1 MQVKASARNARV
13 SPKKIRLI
21 LEQLPGRSVDE
32 VLARLRLLPSPHARV
47 VAKLVRSAAANAEN
61 NYRMDPHYLRIVL
74 AYAGDA
80 PRQKRWRARARGRAS
95 RIVRRRSHVTVVVEE
110 VEA

>member
-1 MQVKASARNARV
+1 MQVRARARNVRA

-21 LEQLPGRSVDE
+21 LQQLPGRSVDE

-47 VAKLVRSAAANAEN
+47 VANVVRSAAANAEN
-61 NYRMDPHYLRIVL
+61 NYQMDPHYLRIVS
-74 AYAGDA
+74 AHAGDA
-80 PRQKRWRARARGRAS
+80 PRQQRWRARARGRAS
-95 RIVRRRSHVTVVVEE
+95 RIERRRSHVTIVVEE